1 MKKNDIIL
9 IGIILIVG
17 IIALATMK
25 IVQNNDHSSLEV
37 LIKHDGVVIK
47 SYPFTEKTDETYIYD
62 ENGEQNVIQIKNG
75 FVSMI
80 DADCR
85 DQICVKTA
93 SISKNGEI
101 IVCLPHKVT
110 VEIFSEQVVDT
121 ELDDIAN

>member
-1 MKKNDIIL
+1 MRKNDIIL
-9 IGIILIVG
+9 VGIILIVG
-17 IIALATMK
+17 LIALFAMN
-25 IVQNNDHSSLEV
+25 IIQNNDHSDLEV

-47 SYPFTEKTDETYIYD
+47 SYPFTQKTDETYVYE
-62 ENGEQNVIQIKNG
+62 ENGERNVVQIKDG
-75 FVSMI
+75 LVSMI

-101 IVCLPHKVT
+101 IVCLPHKLT
-110 VEIFSEQVVDT
+110 VEIFSEQAVDT

>member
-9 IGIILIVG
+9 VGIILIIG
-17 IIALATMK
+17 LIALVAMK
-25 IVQNNDHSSLEV
+25 MVQNNDHSDLEV
-37 LIKHDGVVIK
+37 LIKHDGVVIQ
-47 SYPFTEKTDETYIYD
+47 SYPFTQKTDETYVYE
-62 ENGEQNVIQIKNG
+62 ENGERNVVQIKDG

-101 IVCLPHKVT
+101 IVCLPHKLT
-110 VEIFSEQVVDT
+110 VEIFSEQVVDA
-121 ELDDIAN
+121 ELDDIAD